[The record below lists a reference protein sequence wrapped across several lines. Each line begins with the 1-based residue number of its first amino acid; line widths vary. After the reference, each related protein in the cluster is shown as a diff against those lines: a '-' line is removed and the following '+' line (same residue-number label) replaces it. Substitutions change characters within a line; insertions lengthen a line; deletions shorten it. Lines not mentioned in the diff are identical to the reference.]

1 MPDDDHTDTNMP
13 APEDLDYP
21 DTLRITIAS
30 ADEAFDEAIDAAGAV
45 EQGEQRDAIVSFET
59 AAGIRKLLTDRRLE
73 LLRSL
78 MGQSAGSIT
87 ALADRLD
94 RNYSAVHEDI
104 EVLAEY
110 GIVQFR
116 EAGQS
121 KQPFVPYE
129 TIEFDV
135 TVRAPLTGGDTEA
148 PA

>member
-1 MPDDDHTDTNMP
+1 MPDHNHTDRP
-13 APEDLDYP
+13 APEEMNFP

-30 ADEAFDEAIDAAGAV
+30 AEEAFDEAVMAAGAA
-45 EQGEQRDAIVSFET
+45 EDGGQRDAVVSFET

-78 MGQSAGSIT
+78 MGRPAESIT
-87 ALADRLD
+87 ELADRLE
-94 RNYSAVHEDI
+94 RSYSAVHEDVEI
-104 EVLAEY
+104 LAEY
-110 GIVQFR
+110 GIVQYR

-135 TVRAPLTGGDTEA
+135 TIRAPLTGGDTEA
-148 PA
+148 SA

>member
-1 MPDDDHTDTNMP
+1 MPDDDHPTEP
-13 APEDLDYP
+13 APEDVNYP
-21 DTLRITIAS
+21 DTLRITIES
-30 ADEAFDEAIDAAGAV
+30 AEEAFDAAIDGIEGDEQTDAV
-45 EQGEQRDAIVSFET
+45 VSFET

-78 MGQSAGSIT
+78 MGEPARSISELAG
-87 ALADRLD
+87 RLD
-94 RNYSAVHEDI
+94 RSYSAVHEDV

-110 GIVQFR
+110 GVVEFR
-116 EAGQS
+116 QRGQS

-135 TVRAPLTGGDTEA
+135 TVQAPHAGDDTEA